1 MKHYDNQFTIEE
13 IERLCQ
19 LYLDCQLSVL
29 EETEL
34 EYVLMQCDF
43 KSPIIYETKELM
55 TISHSVKFAETKK
68 TRSSFLAWSMSAAA
82 CMAIALGTFT
92 LLHHFNNT
100 NKSLNND
107 YCIVYISGKR
117 ADNEEAHK
125 IAEADVA
132 KMQQFMQT
140 VNEQRA
146 QEEAKVEQF
155 MNYLNQ
161 SK

>member
-34 EYVLMQCDF
+34 EYVLTQCDF
-43 KSPIIYETKELM
+43 KSPIINETKELM
-55 TISHSVKFAETKK
+55 SISHSVKFAETRK
-68 TRSSFLAWSMSAAA
+68 TRGSFWTWWMSTAA
-82 CMAIALGTFT
+82 CVAIALGTFT
-92 LLHHFNNT
+92 LFHHFNNS
-100 NKSLNND
+100 NKNSNND
-107 YCIVYISGKR
+107 YCIVYVSGKR
-117 ADNEEAHK
+117 VNDEEAHK

-140 VNEQRA
+140 VNEQKA

-155 MNYLNQ
+155 MNHINQ